1 MVEIV
6 STTPKVLDE
15 ETERQKRNREKKSDV
30 SRNRVLQRLNGEMQ
44 QVSPTIT
51 EPHELVL

>member
-6 STTPKVLDE
+6 LTTPKVLDE

>member
-1 MVEIV
+1 VVEIV